1 MMRIKEICEKLGL
14 KVYVEGNGDQEV
26 YQGVAGD
33 LLSFIMRTAPEGAVW
48 VTIQNHVNVAAVAV
62 LKDIPFIILASEREP
77 LQELI
82 ENCAKENIALASS
95 NLGAFNLC
103 GKLYELGV
111 KD

>member
-1 MMRIKEICEKLGL
+1 MKVKEVCEKLGL
-14 KVYVEGNGDQEV
+14 NVHVQGDLDKEV
-26 YQGVAGD
+26 HQGVVGD

-62 LKDIPFIILASEREP
+62 LKDIPFIVLASGREP

-82 ENCAKENIALASS
+82 DSCRKENITLTSS
-95 NLGAFNLC
+95 KQDAFNLC
-103 GKLYELGV
+103 GKLYELGI